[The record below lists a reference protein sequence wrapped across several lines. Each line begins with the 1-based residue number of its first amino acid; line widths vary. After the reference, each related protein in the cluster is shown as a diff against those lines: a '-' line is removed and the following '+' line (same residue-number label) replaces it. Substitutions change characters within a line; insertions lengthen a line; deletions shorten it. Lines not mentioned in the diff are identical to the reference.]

1 MAGQMKNIVR
11 WGTFLALL
19 LVPAGLSAQQGAA
32 NGAGTGIPVRHAW
45 TSDRHALQQGD
56 LVTVLIDEF
65 ILASANKNQSATQ
78 ERSRDLGVAAGAGSG
93 GGSFGLQTNNDVGD
107 RQRGESSRQQRFSG
121 EISARVVEVSPS
133 GMVRIQG
140 TKKLQIDEV
149 EEEVTI
155 RGWVRP
161 QDLSLQNT
169 VESWRLS
176 DAEILYASN
185 GTLGEQKGFWTRLI
199 NKIWP

>member
-1 MAGQMKNIVR
+1 ME
-11 WGTFLALL
+11 
-19 LVPAGLSAQQGAA
+19 
-32 NGAGTGIPVRHAW
+32 
-45 TSDRHALQQGD
+45 
-56 LVTVLIDEF
+56 VT
-65 ILASANKNQSATQ
+65 A
-78 ERSRDLGVAAGAGSG
+78 
-93 GGSFGLQTNNDVGD
+93 
-107 RQRGESSRQQRFSG
+107 
-121 EISARVVEVSPS
+121 S

-140 TKKLQIDEV
+140 TKKVQIDEV

-176 DAEILYASN
+176 DAEILYSSN